1 VLLFPK
7 VLTFIIL
14 FSEYYIAT
22 YNTLSVHDDDDDD
35 MIIMM
40 IATYEKSI

>member
-1 VLLFPK
+1 MLLFPK